1 MRHPHLLLP
10 RSCPRNRGMIA
21 MSDRRISLSLVSVG
35 TLRELS
41 NQMGPDV
48 CRQFVGNYMEM
59 WDGRY
64 SKLVSTLHMQDYPA
78 ALDVVLSIKISS
90 HMAGADRLAKLAQHA
105 EQLVHK
111 QDQGGLVSM
120 LESFRKCGEDTLHQ
134 LEQALPNV

>member
-1 MRHPHLLLP
+1 MRHPHLQLR
-10 RSCPRNRGMIA
+10 RSCPRNRCMIA
-21 MSDRRISLSLVSVG
+21 ISERRLSSRLVSVG

-48 CRQFVGNYMEM
+48 CRQFVGNYIDM

-64 SKLVSTLHMQDYPA
+64 SKLVSTLNMQDYPA
-78 ALDVVLSIKISS
+78 AMDVVLSIKISS
-90 HMAGADRLAKLAQHA
+90 HMAGADRLATLAQHA

-111 QDQGGLVSM
+111 KDQGGLVSM